1 MQQITDLR
9 RQTAATAAAPLGI
22 STWWPVVWTEQASIL
37 GSIAAFLAQ
46 KMDVSIWQPIQDQVP
61 GSATFG
67 RISTVFLAG
76 DGHPEKVLPDPFWSG
91 PI

>member
-9 RQTAATAAAPLGI
+9 RQTAATAAAPLGL
-22 STWWPVVWTEQASIL
+22 STWWPHVWAEQVSIL
-37 GSIAAFLAQ
+37 GAIAGFLAEKLDISLHQ
-46 KMDVSIWQPIQDQVP
+46 HIQDQVP

-67 RISTVFLAG
+67 QMSGTFLAG
-76 DGHPEKVLPDPFWSG
+76 PGHPAHVLPDPFWSG